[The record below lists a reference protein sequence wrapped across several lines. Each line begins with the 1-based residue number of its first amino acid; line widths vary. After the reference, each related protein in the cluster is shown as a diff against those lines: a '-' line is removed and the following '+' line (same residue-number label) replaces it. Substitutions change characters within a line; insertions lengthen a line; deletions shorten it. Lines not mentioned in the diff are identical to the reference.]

1 MLGEVGLDRSFRIP
15 YPQTD
20 AKSNREEHKISKK
33 FTELK
38 TPMEHQVRLLREQME
53 IAFSLDR
60 NISMHSVQ
68 AQGATVQLLT
78 SLAKQSKCWTSSKS
92 KICLH
97 SYGGSVETIGQ
108 IIRLHP
114 DRIYFSFSTT
124 INARLDRLEALIE
137 ATPDDRLLIESDYND
152 VRRSEAR
159 LWEILGVVCQAKG
172 WSKEKAVRVLEAN
185 WRVFSREGQ

>member
-1 MLGEVGLDRSFRIP
+1 
-15 YPQTD
+15 
-20 AKSNREEHKISKK
+20 
-33 FTELK
+33 
-38 TPMEHQVRLLREQME
+38 
-53 IAFSLDR
+53 
-60 NISMHSVQ
+60 
-68 AQGATVQLLT
+68 
-78 SLAKQSKCWTSSKS
+78 
-92 KICLH
+92 
-97 SYGGSVETIGQ
+97 VETIGQ